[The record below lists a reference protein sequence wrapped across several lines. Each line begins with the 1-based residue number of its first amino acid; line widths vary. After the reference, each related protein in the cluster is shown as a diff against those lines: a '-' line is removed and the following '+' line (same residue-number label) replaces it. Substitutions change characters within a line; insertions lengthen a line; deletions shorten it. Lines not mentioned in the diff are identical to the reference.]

1 MAPRRRMRVLA
12 LASELYPLVKT
23 GGLADVAGALPLA
36 LAKEKVE
43 ARTLIPGYP
52 AVMSKL
58 EAARAVHRYEDFYG
72 GPARILRAKAGA
84 LQLYVLDAAHLYNR
98 PGAIYQGPDG
108 ADWPDNA
115 VRYAAF
121 ARAGADIARGADV
134 NFKPD
139 VVHAHDW
146 QAGLVAAFVRFDGEA
161 ERPGVV
167 MTIHNLAFQGRYPRE
182 TLGALGL
189 PPEAFAVDGVEYYGG
204 VGFLKAGLHFA
215 DRVTTVSPTYAQE
228 IRTHEGGMGL
238 DGLLR
243 GRGERVSGVLNGVD
257 IDVWDPASDPLLPAH
272 FSAADMKGRAACR
285 RALQEAMRLDGDPD
299 ALIVGI
305 VSRLTWQKGLDLL
318 PSAAARLRF
327 SSIQFAMLGA
337 GDADLEDRFRA
348 LASEHAG
355 RVGLRIGY
363 DEALARLIQAGSDAL
378 LVPSRFEPC
387 GLTQLCA
394 LRYGAVPV
402 VARVGGLADT
412 IIDANEMALAAG
424 VATGLQFPSGSSDR
438 LADALARAVDLK
450 RDAAA
455 WGKMQANGMAT
466 DVSWTRPARRYV
478 EIYRDALAD
487 AQGAA

>member
-1 MAPRRRMRVLA
+1 MAPRRCMRVLA

-52 AVMSKL
+52 AVMSKF

-115 VRYAAF
+115 LRYAAF

-139 VVHAHDW
+139 VVHVHDW
-146 QAGLVAAFVRFDGEA
+146 QAGLLPAFVRFDGEA
-161 ERPGVV
+161 QRPGVV

-318 PSAAARLRF
+318 PSAAARLGF

-394 LRYGAVPV
+394 LRYGSVPV

-424 VATGLQFPSGSSDR
+424 VATGLQFPAGSSDR
-438 LADALARAVDLK
+438 LADALARAVELK
-450 RDAAA
+450 RDASA
-455 WGKMQANGMAT
+455 WEKMQANGMAT

>member
-1 MAPRRRMRVLA
+1 MRVLA
-12 LASELYPLVKT
+12 LASEVYPLVKT

-43 ARTLIPGYP
+43 VRTLIPGYP
-52 AVMSKL
+52 AVMAKI
-58 EAARAVHRYEDFYG
+58 EAARTVHRYEEFYG
-72 GPARILRAKAGA
+72 GPARLLRAKAGA
-84 LQLYVLDAAHLYNR
+84 LQLYVIDAAHLFNR

-115 VRYAAF
+115 VRYAAL
-121 ARAGADIARGADV
+121 ARAGADVVRGYDV
-134 NFKPD
+134 NYRPD

-146 QAGLVAAFVRFDGEA
+146 QAGLVAAFIRFDGA
-161 ERPGVV
+161 PERPGVV
-167 MTIHNLAFQGRYPRE
+167 ATIHNLAFQGRYPRE

-204 VGFLKAGLHFA
+204 VGFLKAALHFA

-228 IRTHEGGMGL
+228 IRTAEGGMGL

-243 GRGERVSGVLNGVD
+243 ARGDAVSGVLNGVD
-257 IDVWDPASDPLLPAH
+257 VDVWNPATDPLLPAH
-272 FSAADMKGRAACR
+272 FDADAMKGRAACR
-285 RALQEAMRLDGDPD
+285 KALQEAMRLSSDPD
-299 ALIVGI
+299 ALIVGV

-318 PSAAARLRF
+318 PDAVGKLGREN
-327 SSIQFAMLGA
+327 IQFAMLGA
-337 GDADLEDRFRA
+337 GDSDLEHRFRA
-348 LASEHAG
+348 LASEYAG
-355 RVGLRIGY
+355 RIGLRVGY

-394 LRYGAVPV
+394 LRYGSVPI

-424 VATGLQFPSGSSDR
+424 VATGLQFAPGSSDR
-438 LADALARAVDLK
+438 LAEALSRAAHLK
-450 RDAAA
+450 RDAGL
-455 WGKMQANGMAT
+455 WRVMQANGMAT
-466 DVSWTRPARRYV
+466 DVSWTRPARRYL
-478 EIYRDALAD
+478 EIYRDAMRD
-487 AQGAA
+487 ARGGD

>member
-43 ARTLIPGYP
+43 ARTLIPGYS
-52 AVMSKL
+52 AVMGKI
-58 EAARAVHRYEDFYG
+58 EAARTIHRYEDFYG
-72 GPARILRAKAGA
+72 GPARLLRAKAGA

-299 ALIVGI
+299 ALIVGV

-318 PSAAARLRF
+318 PSAAARLGF
-327 SSIQFAMLGA
+327 GAMQLAMLGA

-394 LRYGAVPV
+394 LRYGSVPV

-412 IIDANEMALAAG
+412 VIDANEMALAAG

-438 LADALARAVDLK
+438 LADALARAVELK
-450 RDAAA
+450 RDASA
-455 WGKMQANGMAT
+455 WGRMQANGMAT

-487 AQGAA
+487 AQSAA

>member
-1 MAPRRRMRVLA
+1 
-12 LASELYPLVKT
+12 
-23 GGLADVAGALPLA
+23 
-36 LAKEKVE
+36 
-43 ARTLIPGYP
+43 
-52 AVMSKL
+52 
-58 EAARAVHRYEDFYG
+58 
-72 GPARILRAKAGA
+72 
-84 LQLYVLDAAHLYNR
+84 
-98 PGAIYQGPDG
+98 
-108 ADWPDNA
+108 
-115 VRYAAF
+115 
-121 ARAGADIARGADV
+121 
-134 NFKPD
+134 
-139 VVHAHDW
+139 
-146 QAGLVAAFVRFDGEA
+146 
-161 ERPGVV
+161 

-272 FSAADMKGRAACR
+272 FSADNMKGRAACR

-299 ALIVGI
+299 ALIVGV

-318 PSAAARLRF
+318 PSAAARLGF
-327 SSIQFAMLGA
+327 GAIQLAMLGA

-394 LRYGAVPV
+394 LRYGSVPV

-412 IIDANEMALAAG
+412 VIDANEMALAAG

-450 RDAAA
+450 REASA

-466 DVSWTRPARRYV
+466 DVSWARPARRYV

>member
-1 MAPRRRMRVLA
+1 MRVLA

-43 ARTLIPGYP
+43 ARTLVPGYP
-52 AVMSKL
+52 AVMGKI

-72 GPARILRAKAGA
+72 GPARLLRAKAGA

-146 QAGLVAAFVRFDGEA
+146 QAGLVAAFIRFDGEA
-161 ERPGVV
+161 QRPGVV

-215 DRVTTVSPTYAQE
+215 DRITTVSPTYALE
-228 IRTHEGGMGL
+228 IRTPEVGMGL
-238 DGLLR
+238 DGLMR
-243 GRGERVSGVLNGVD
+243 ARSDRVSGVLNG
-257 IDVWDPASDPLLPAH
+257 IDVNVWNPATDPWLPSH
-272 FSAADMKGRAACR
+272 FDATDMAGRAECR
-285 RALQEAMRLDGDPD
+285 RALQETLRLDPDPD
-299 ALIVGI
+299 ALIMGV
-305 VSRLTWQKGLDLL
+305 VSRFTWQKGLDLL
-318 PSAAARLRF
+318 PSAIERLGV
-327 SSIQFAMLGA
+327 SDTQFAMIGA
-337 GDADLEDRFRA
+337 GDADLEDSFRA
-348 LASEHAG
+348 LASEFPG
-355 RVGLRIGY
+355 RVGLRVGY
-363 DEALARLIQAGSDAL
+363 DEALARLVQAGSDAL

-402 VARVGGLADT
+402 VTRVGGLNDT

-424 VATGLQFPSGSSDR
+424 VATGLQFVSGQPDR
-438 LADALARAVDLK
+438 MADALARAVLLK
-450 RDAAA
+450 RDQAG
-455 WGKMQANGMAT
+455 WTKIQANGMAC

-478 EIYRDALAD
+478 EIYRDAIAD
-487 AQGAA
+487 AQLS